1 MHIPTIYLIGGGFG
15 LVLAGALLGWV
26 LHVFQS
32 NRRLGSAEARAEHF
46 LEEAR
51 REAEESRRKA
61 DAESKEEV
69 AQRQKRFERDVA
81 RRRMEMERD
90 EQKLAKR
97 ESAFDKKF
105 DTIERREQSL
115 ADKENRLEKTQTSL
129 EEQKQQVEEQLKEAV
144 MRCENISGLSAE
156 QAKQMLLE
164 SLESEIRQEA
174 ASLIRR
180 METEAREGGAKKARQ
195 IITLAIQ
202 KYAAEQVSE
211 STISVVNLPNDEAKG
226 RIIGREGR
234 NIRALEAATG
244 CNFIVDDTPEAV
256 VLSCFDPLRR
266 EIARISLETLLSDGR
281 IHPGRIEDI
290 VQKTEKDV
298 LEALRELGEQT
309 AFDLGI
315 HGLHPE
321 LIKLIGRLKFRTS
334 YGQNILKHAVEVA
347 NVAKIMASE
356 LCVDE
361 QLAKRAGLLHDIG
374 KAVSYEMEGTHAK
387 IGAELAKKYGEAP
400 AVVHAIAAHHFEEE
414 PRTIVAV
421 LVQAADA
428 ISAARPGARRETLET
443 YIKRLQNLESIAD
456 SFDGVVKAYAIQAG
470 REVRIMVD
478 PERISDDEAAKLARD
493 VTKKVESELEYPGQI
508 KVTVLREV
516 RSVEYAK

>member
-1 MHIPTIYLIGGGFG
+1 M
-15 LVLAGALLGWV
+15 VLAVAIGWV
-26 LHVFQS
+26 LHIWYT
-32 NRRLGSAEARAEHF
+32 NRRLGSAEARAEHV

-51 REAEESRRKA
+51 HEADEFRRT
-61 DAESKEEV
+61 AENEAKEEIL
-69 AQRQKRFERDVA
+69 QRQKRFERDSS
-81 RRRMEMERD
+81 RRRMEVERD
-90 EQKLAKR
+90 EQKLQKR
-97 ESAFDKKF
+97 ESAIDKKF
-105 DTIERREQSL
+105 DTLERREQ
-115 ADKENRLEKTQTSL
+115 AIGEKESRLEKA
-129 EEQKQQVEEQLKEAV
+129 QKAADDEKRRLDQLVQEAV
-144 MRCENISGLSAE
+144 RRCEGISGMTAE
-156 QAKQMLLE
+156 EAKQTLLA
-164 SLESEIRQEA
+164 SLESEVRQEA
-174 ASLIRR
+174 AALIRR
-180 METEAREGGAKKARQ
+180 TESEARETGAKKARQ

-202 KYAAEQVSE
+202 KFAAEQVSE
-211 STISVVNLPNDEAKG
+211 STISVVNLPNDEVKG

-266 EIARISLETLLSDGR
+266 EIARLSLEVLLSDGR

-290 VQKTEKDV
+290 VHKTEKEV
-298 LEALRELGEQT
+298 LESLRELGEQT

-321 LIKLIGRLKFRTS
+321 VIKLIGRLKFRTS
-334 YGQNILKHAVEVA
+334 YGQNVLKHSIEVA
-347 NVAKIMASE
+347 NVAKIMAAE
-356 LCVDE
+356 LSVDE

-374 KAVSYEMEGTHAK
+374 KAVSFEVEGTHAR

-400 AVVHAIAAHHFEEE
+400 PVIHAVATHHNEEE

-421 LVQAADA
+421 LVQAADT

-456 SFDGVVKAYAIQAG
+456 SFDGVQKAYAIQAG

-478 PERISDDEAAKLARD
+478 PQKVSDDEAAKLARD
-493 VTKKVESELEYPGQI
+493 VTKKVEAELEYPGQI